1 MSSHKQRIEG
11 ATAAPMIHEPSKPSA
26 LVPKH
31 GGAKTK
37 VSPDLHHTTASLNA
51 SQLAIADAE
60 DDQRS
65 ALHVLAALSST
76 DDMPAEDLCD
86 IIRLTE
92 GCRAALPAASQRLN
106 TGRCGCPRPCRQLA
120 HTRRPATCIGCVWP
134 VVQGSVSPRSR
145 RRRWRYAAHRGGCMH
160 EPLSGHG
167 RSDARLR
174 NGAFCQ
180 AQSAGCKHRPQHDA
194 FCRERT
200 RKHPHVHRM
209 VP

>member
-92 GCRAALPAASQRLN
+92 GCLERLCRLLANDSTPVVAAACHLGLRTATNWKTAICAPAAQK
-106 TGRCGCPRPCRQLA
+106 A
-120 HTRRPATCIGCVWP
+120 HKK
-134 VVQGSVSPRSR
+134 PRS
-145 RRRWRYAAHRGGCMH
+145 
-160 EPLSGHG
+160 
-167 RSDARLR
+167 
-174 NGAFCQ
+174 
-180 AQSAGCKHRPQHDA
+180 
-194 FCRERT
+194 T
-200 RKHPHVHRM
+200 
-209 VP
+209 